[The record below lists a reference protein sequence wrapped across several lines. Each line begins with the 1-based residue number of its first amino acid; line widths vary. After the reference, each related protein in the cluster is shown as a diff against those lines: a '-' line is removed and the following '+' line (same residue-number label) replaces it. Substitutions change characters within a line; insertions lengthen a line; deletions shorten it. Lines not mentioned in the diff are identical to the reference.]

1 VAIVTYQDV
10 KTHLN
15 LTDDGDAFE
24 LTRFIDAAS
33 DIVEQIVGPLSD
45 STYTETHDATNRSVL
60 VLNHFPVQ
68 SVQSV
73 VESVWGASR
82 TLTAQP
88 VGSAGFGYTMAA
100 ESGVME
106 RRFYG
111 GPSRFCGPVT
121 VTYTAGRGSVP
132 AAVQLATLV
141 IVAYL
146 WQTQRGAA
154 SLPSVGGE
162 PAPAFVQN
170 GGVPPLALELLRG
183 YEASIPTLA

>member
-141 IVAYL
+141 IVAHL

-154 SLPSVGGE
+154 PLPSVGGE